1 MERIPEARKGMKD
14 LTSAGVV
21 AFLVLVVSFAVLG
34 LIEMLVLLTPLLG
47 IWFTSL
53 LGVSLFGG
61 VVFLSLQERKRN
73 E

>member
-1 MERIPEARKGMKD
+1 MKD